1 MTHIFCQ
8 LAAVVAYRPQ
18 REVLLDTQ
26 LYKPMALSY
35 FRMWHSAVS
44 VSGKGGEKTGEND
57 LDSDTSLVH
66 SQLRVRGDVSPG
78 PGQYHSTVGVYS
90 LVSYQ

>member
-1 MTHIFCQ
+1 
-8 LAAVVAYRPQ
+8 
-18 REVLLDTQ
+18 
-26 LYKPMALSY
+26 MALSY

-78 PGQYHSTVGVYS
+78 QYHSTVMATKMDSTIVRSDYKGDGSNSILLWVGYAP
-90 LVSYQ
+90 